1 MCFTSQVDH
10 VESMWLSSADWMN
23 RNMMRRVEIAWP
35 IVDAKN
41 RARILQECCQI
52 YLDDNKDAW
61 LLNVDGTYVSS
72 SQRLAEL
79 KAKTIESVQSF
90 SAQQQLMQKYAV

>member
-1 MCFTSQVDH
+1 MDG

-41 RARILQECCQI
+41 LARILQECCQI

-61 LLNVDGTYVSS
+61 LLNPDGTYILSTH
-72 SQRLAEL
+72 
-79 KAKTIESVQSF
+79 KPKTKQNESDLNL
-90 SAQQQLMQKYAV
+90 SAQQQLLQKYAN